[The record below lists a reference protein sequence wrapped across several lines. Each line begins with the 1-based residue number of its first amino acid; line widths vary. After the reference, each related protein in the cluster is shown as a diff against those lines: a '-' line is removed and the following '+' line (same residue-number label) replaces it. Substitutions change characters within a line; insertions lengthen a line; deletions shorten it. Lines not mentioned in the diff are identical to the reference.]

1 MTVSSLSPHEPSRAA
16 QIKDLAGFSMRSRR
30 EGDVHTISLIGEM
43 GLASTGAVERL
54 LLDIEAS
61 DACVIY
67 VDLSAL
73 TFVDSTA
80 IRMLMC
86 AHARSRNDGNRLTLR
101 RPPDSVLRV
110 LRICGVD
117 ELLPFADGR

>member
-1 MTVSSLSPHEPSRAA
+1 MTVSSLSPHEPSRPA
-16 QIKDLAGFSMRSRR
+16 QIKNLAGFSMRSHR

-43 GLASTGAVERL
+43 DLASTGAVEQL

>member
-1 MTVSSLSPHEPSRAA
+1 
-16 QIKDLAGFSMRSRR
+16 MRSRR

-80 IRMLMC
+80 IRCSCALM
-86 AHARSRNDGNRLTLR
+86 HARATT
-101 RPPDSVLRV
+101 
-110 LRICGVD
+110 
-117 ELLPFADGR
+117 ATA

>member
-67 VDLSAL
+67 VVSA
-73 TFVDSTA
+73 
-80 IRMLMC
+80 R
-86 AHARSRNDGNRLTLR
+86 
-101 RPPDSVLRV
+101 
-110 LRICGVD
+110 
-117 ELLPFADGR
+117 